1 MGCLV
6 CVCVGGGGGGGGLQ
20 FAVCLISVMEYSGGN
35 ATVIHWDITIIGELD
50 DWGSTNVLEL
60 KAQCTTVHT
69 DS

>member
-1 MGCLV
+1 MSLSRTFMSLHVALLLV
-6 CVCVGGGGGGGGLQ
+6 FWSMV
-20 FAVCLISVMEYSGGN
+20 YSGGN

-69 DS
+69 GS